1 MYAFAAYDLRPGEQQ
16 LEDGEQIELRPTAW
30 DDVIDKIRSGDV
42 RDAKTI
48 AAVLMFDRFHRG
60 K

>member
-1 MYAFAAYDLRPGEQQ
+1 MYAFAAYDLRPGKQA
-16 LEDGEQIELRPTAW
+16 LEEGEQIELHPTAW
-30 DDVIDKIRSGDV
+30 DDVIDMIRSGTI

-48 AAVLMFDRFHRG
+48 AAVLMFERFHRG